1 MLGQKNHD
9 FPEGKTNEG
18 TAQLS
23 QTICMHVATDQGSSQ
38 MLEFSG
44 DSQEQGRNR
53 EESKV

>member
-23 QTICMHVATDQGSSQ
+23 QTICKHVATDQEASQ

-44 DSQEQGRNR
+44 DSQEQGGRR

>member
-23 QTICMHVATDQGSSQ
+23 QTICKHVATDQGSSQ

-44 DSQEQGRNR
+44 DSQKQRGRR